1 MESLQDKPS
10 IKKLN
15 SEMNIHPKNKKFLKI
30 SFEEK
35 EHETQKGSTKWT
47 RSLSLN
53 LPRNFV
59 PQIKPKKTKL
69 CPSPMALNIKSNV
82 LSNNKNNIINNLN
95 ESASLEEENCSFSS
109 SSSIESDDINE
120 KNEVNNFEDCNDL
133 NKELYNS
140 LGNSIS
146 ILRKSMV
153 KIKSKSNKVKFKE
166 AEEMQN
172 ILNLNNCNINGL
184 DDNFELDD
192 SNYQNFEFF
201 RKNSCQNKGIT
212 ILNFLEKTVKKK

>member
-10 IKKLN
+10 IKKLK

-69 CPSPMALNIKSNV
+69 SPMALNIKSNV
-82 LSNNKNNIINNLN
+82 LSNNINNIINNLN

>member
-10 IKKLN
+10 IKKLK

-35 EHETQKGSTKWT
+35 EHETQKSSTKWT
-47 RSLSLN
+47 RSLSFN

-59 PQIKPKKTKL
+59 PQIKPKKTKIS
-69 CPSPMALNIKSNV
+69 PSPMALNIKSNV
-82 LSNNKNNIINNLN
+82 LSNNINNIINNLN

-133 NKELYNS
+133 NKELYNT
-140 LGNSIS
+140 LGSIS
-146 ILRKSMV
+146 NLRKSMV

-212 ILNFLEKTVKKK
+212 ILNFLEKTIKKK

>member
-10 IKKLN
+10 IKKLK

-35 EHETQKGSTKWT
+35 EHETQKSSTKWT
-47 RSLSLN
+47 RSLSFN

-59 PQIKPKKTKL
+59 PQIKPKKTKIS
-69 CPSPMALNIKSNV
+69 PSPMALNIKSNV
-82 LSNNKNNIINNLN
+82 LSNNINNIINNLN

-140 LGNSIS
+140 LGSIS
-146 ILRKSMV
+146 NLRKSMV

-172 ILNLNNCNINGL
+172 TLNLNNCNINGL

-192 SNYQNFEFF
+192 SNYQNSEFF

-212 ILNFLEKTVKKK
+212 ILNFLEKTIKKK